1 MTVGMATKAG
11 VAINMSGWII
21 TEVVTIAVTC
31 VGWMLIMLITP
42 GCKVDKLKAID
53 ITQFQKE
60 SAPLTKKQK
69 AVLAITLANLIGCIV
84 ISFAGGNEGFRLI
97 MKNIGV
103 YGWVVLMI
111 AIAMVWK
118 VDGQPVLDKKK
129 APAYF
134 YWDLILVVAA
144 AMVVANQLT
153 SATTGVTT
161 MIGQL
166 VAPLMGLPPYAF
178 LLALGVITFVATN
191 FANNVAVT
199 ITMMTVAMTL
209 AVQVPGMNLQVALM
223 VITIYGVIGLMTPS
237 GSVNGAMIHA
247 HEYTT
252 TKSAYIAGAIM
263 MVFLIIVMALVVIP
277 MGMKLMV

>member
-1 MTVGMATKAG
+1 
-11 VAINMSGWII
+11 
-21 TEVVTIAVTC
+21 
-31 VGWMLIMLITP
+31 
-42 GCKVDKLKAID
+42 
-53 ITQFQKE
+53 
-60 SAPLTKKQK
+60 
-69 AVLAITLANLIGCIV
+69 
-84 ISFAGGNEGFRLI
+84 